1 MMASLQA
8 CLRAE
13 AMGAGNENGALMSR
27 AGTPDTRNS
36 LRRLFGK

>member
-8 CLRAE
+8 SLCAE
-13 AMGAGNENGALMSR
+13 AMRASNEIAALMSR
-27 AGTPDTRNS
+27 AATTDTRNS